1 MVEDTKGKRYKLK
14 LPPVT
19 FLVCLLIAGLGW
31 AIVNFSREYTVT
43 LSYKVVCTDLPKN
56 IDSVLLSDSIVNLT
70 FNTKGL
76 NYLNPKFSEE
86 NRLLFVSVKSLI
98 HNKSKRSSYTIK
110 KKALNEY
117 IKEKAIFEHDF
128 VEVNDP
134 DELTF
139 YLK

>member
-1 MVEDTKGKRYKLK
+1 MAEETKGTRYKLK

-31 AIVNFSREYTVT
+31 AIVNFSKEYTVT
-43 LSYKVVCTDLPKN
+43 LSYKVVCTELPKN
-56 IDSVLLSDSIVNLT
+56 VDSVILSDSIVNLT

-86 NRLLFVSVKSLI
+86 NRLLFISVKSLM
-98 HNKSKRSSYTIK
+98 HNKSKKSSYTIK

-117 IKEKAIFEHDF
+117 IQRKAIFEHDF
-128 VEVNDP
+128 VEINDP